1 MNYQHIHDLI
11 IIGAGPA
18 GLEAAL
24 AASDAG
30 LNWLVL
36 ERGAVANNIRDW
48 GFLELFSPWKYNT
61 SERGRA
67 LTGLQS
73 VNPDEVMTGAEY
85 VARYLE
91 PLANSPALKE
101 RIHEH
106 TRVLSVGRD
115 RAYKNSL
122 IGDSA
127 RAELPFVVLA
137 EFAAGEKQFFARCVV
152 DASGVYG
159 NHRWLGSGGIPC
171 PGERAVA
178 DRISYT
184 LEDVSALGARFD
196 GRKVAVVG
204 AGYSACSML
213 ERFKE
218 LRESGCDVKVEWLV
232 SQSTDTPVAVA
243 SDDPLPYRKRLGE
256 LANALTKERSWV
268 TYRPG
273 VAVRSLES
281 APAPEG
287 LTVTLATDSGDVSL
301 DVAHIY
307 AMVGYTPDNSIYKE
321 LQVHEC
327 WATSGP
333 MKLAATLL
341 SQSGADCLNIDSGGP
356 DTLRNPEPGFYII
369 GAKSYG
375 RNSQF
380 LIERL
385 NDQIPAVINF
395 VRETLVKRSL
405 PQ

>member
-1 MNYQHIHDLI
+1 MSDQQSFDLI

-18 GLEAAL
+18 GLETAL

-73 VNPDEVMTGAEY
+73 VNPGEVTTGAEY

-91 PLANSPALKE
+91 PLANSPALKDYIQE
-101 RIHEH
+101 Q

-115 RAYKNSL
+115 RAFKNSL

-137 EFAAGEKQFFARCVV
+137 ESADGEKQFFARCVV

-171 PGERAVA
+171 PGERAAA

-184 LEDVSALGARFD
+184 LEDVSAQGARFD

-213 ERFKE
+213 ERLKE
-218 LRESGCDVKVEWLV
+218 LRESGCDVTVEWLV
-232 SQSTDTPVAVA
+232 SQLTDTPVAVA
-243 SDDPLPYRKRLGE
+243 SNDPLPYRKRLGE
-256 LANALTKERSWV
+256 LANALTKERYWV
-268 TYRPG
+268 SYRPG
-273 VAVRSLES
+273 VAVRSLKAADS
-281 APAPEG
+281 TG
-287 LTVTLATDSGDVSL
+287 RVTVTLTTDNGDETLEV
-301 DVAHIY
+301 DHIY
-307 AMVGYTPDNSIYKE
+307 AMVGYTPDNSLYRE

-341 SQSGADCLNIDSGGP
+341 SQSGADCLNIDTGGP
-356 DTLRNPEPGFYII
+356 DTLRNPEPGFFII

-385 NDQIPAVINF
+385 NDQVPAVLTF
-395 VRETLVKRSL
+395 VRKLLFEYDRRA
-405 PQ
+405 